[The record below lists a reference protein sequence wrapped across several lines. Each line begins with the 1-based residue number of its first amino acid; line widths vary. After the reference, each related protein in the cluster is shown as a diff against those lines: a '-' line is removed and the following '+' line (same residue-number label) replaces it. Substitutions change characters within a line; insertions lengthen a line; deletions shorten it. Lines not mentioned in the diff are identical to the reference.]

1 MAWLQPGQKR
11 QQKHGVS
18 TPEGRIINLARCRTR
33 TCRPAIL
40 DLVIPH
46 PLYKRML
53 ALVLLPALA
62 LAACHR
68 EEKAVAGMAKDA
80 EKAEHQ
86 AQAKATERDLERA
99 ELEQIQLPTKSL
111 YIDIHD
117 PSQWT
122 NPFLSVGGGMLTLRV
137 LLPDENPSPVGPG
150 TLLRPEAARRQE
162 LQLRLS
168 DLDTAVAAI
177 PAGAWP
183 YGRVIAVAESP
194 SAASA
199 DRPKVRRNVEAVIRQ
214 LNDLG
219 IVVEEWPAR

>member
-1 MAWLQPGQKR
+1 
-11 QQKHGVS
+11 
-18 TPEGRIINLARCRTR
+18 
-33 TCRPAIL
+33 
-40 DLVIPH
+40 
-46 PLYKRML
+46 ML
-53 ALVLLPALA
+53 AVVLLPALA

-68 EEKAVAGMAKDA
+68 EEHAAAGLAKDA
-80 EKAEHQ
+80 EGAEHR
-86 AQAKATERDLERA
+86 AQVNATERDQERA
-99 ELEQIQLPTKSL
+99 ELDQIPVPTKSL

-122 NPFLSVGGGMLTLRV
+122 NPFLSVGAGMLTLRI
-137 LLPDENPSPVGPG
+137 LLPDENPSPVGQG
-150 TLLRPEAARRQE
+150 DLLRLEAARRQE
-162 LQLRLS
+162 LQLRLL

-194 SAASA
+194 SAAAS

>member
-1 MAWLQPGQKR
+1 
-11 QQKHGVS
+11 
-18 TPEGRIINLARCRTR
+18 
-33 TCRPAIL
+33 
-40 DLVIPH
+40 
-46 PLYKRML
+46 ML
-53 ALVLLPALA
+53 AQKLLAAVLLPALA

-68 EEKAVAGMAKDA
+68 EEHAVAGVAKDA

-86 AQAKATERDLERA
+86 AQIRAAERDQERA
-99 ELEQIQLPTKSL
+99 ELEQIPVPTKSL

-122 NPFLSVGGGMLTLRV
+122 NPFLSVGAGMITLRI
-137 LLPDENPSPVGPG
+137 LLPDENPSPTGQG
-150 TLLRPEAARRQE
+150 GMLRLEAARRQE
-162 LQLRLS
+162 LQLRPS

-194 SAASA
+194 SATAG
-199 DRPKVRRNVEAVIRQ
+199 DRPKVRRNVEAVIRE

-219 IVVEEWPAR
+219 VVVEEWPAR